1 MSVLNTL
8 KITDVRKPKQVPQ
21 VVERRRKLELRVWQ
35 QIELAKAQQSGVHYT
50 VKRFRSYTDRE
61 TGTRKQVETDVRV
74 KQWWFTTDTGKLAV
88 SVRYGSKILELA
100 PKKYA
105 VEVTSER
112 DLIKTLDTIKTAVA
126 NGELDA
132 AIDAAATK
140 LRVGFIK

>member
-8 KITDVRKPKQVPQ
+8 KITDARKPKQVPQ
-21 VVERRRKLELRVWQ
+21 VVERRRKLEKRVWQ
-35 QIELAKAQQSGVHYT
+35 QMELAKAQQSGAHYT

-61 TGTRKQVETDVRV
+61 TGVRKQIETDVRV

-140 LRVGFIK
+140 LRAGFNT

>member
-8 KITDVRKPKQVPQ
+8 KITDARKPKQVPQ
-21 VVERRRKLELRVWQ
+21 VVERRRKLEKRVWQ

-50 VKRFRSYTDRE
+50 VKRFRSYADKD
-61 TGTRKQVETDVRV
+61 TGARKQVETDVRV

-105 VEVTSER
+105 VEIANER

-132 AIDAAATK
+132 AIDAAATT
-140 LRVGFIK
+140 LRAGFNK